1 MAPSSCYRSINEPA
15 LFDMIISKNDTARIV
30 WLISICCLLLISF
43 VIWAIVR
50 DMELTIGPLVGV
62 LALTIFGLLVV
73 VHALQAPCTSAST
86 LENGDI
92 VFAWRY
98 PHKRICKTFPAAMV
112 EAPVV
117 SKIRDS
123 DGDLDFCARLRLPDG
138 SDFILKQSILVTGS
152 KSRDAQNRARCEK
165 ACAEFSKALDSLRAR

>member
-1 MAPSSCYRSINEPA
+1 MN
-15 LFDMIISKNDTARIV
+15 MIVSKNDTARIV
-30 WLISICCLLLISF
+30 WLISICCLLLVSF

-50 DMELTIGPLVGV
+50 D
-62 LALTIFGLLVV
+62 LALSFESLLGVAALSTFGALVV
-73 VHALQAPCTSAST
+73 VHALQAPCTSASM

-92 VFAWRY
+92 AFAWRY

-112 EAPVV
+112 ESPVV

-123 DGDLDFCARLRLPDG
+123 DGDLDYCARLRLPDG

-152 KSRDAQNRARCEK
+152 KSRDAQNRARCER
-165 ACAEFSKALDSLRAR
+165 ACADFAKSLDSLRHR